1 MLRKRLKSFVER
13 FDISVRQLY
22 AMYVC
27 IFFLPLLL
35 TLLLTNNAISQL
47 ESQVQKTGRTMT
59 HQIQTVIDSR
69 MNDINVIL
77 DQINNHATIRY
88 LLNRDEMLTP
98 SDRYKYTTVI
108 NDLRNQYTNTTLIE
122 DMYIYMANTDSVL
135 STFSRTDSSFF
146 YENYYSYEGIDYET
160 WLNEY
165 MRRSQSMTVLPAQ
178 NVFNGITTRRLI
190 TVMEMLP
197 RDSGI
202 YQTGMAV
209 LFIDEDWLL
218 SQIVPDDTYN
228 RSVSVY
234 SSSGELIVSSDSE
247 VGANID
253 PGDFI
258 YSEGAYT
265 REVAGQDMHIS
276 YVKSSVMDWT
286 YVLAMPKAQFFSQV
300 NDLRSVTVT
309 ALAVVGILGIVLVAL
324 LAYVSSIPATSALE
338 ALSGQRGANELVDHN
353 YSVTMRDIGTF
364 IRQALDDRTLY
375 QKHLPLLIETYVYKL
390 INGSRDAEFELSL
403 ASEVLGFRF
412 PTNQFAVMSFRLD
425 SEDDLRDRLRGL
437 IDSIAQLPDAGMNM
451 YCTFTARDMVAVL
464 ISFWAG
470 MSEEYRALLHR
481 SADRLM
487 RGVNSMCG
495 ETIDIGISLV
505 GDDSAEISALYRQS
519 VMCLAGISLV
529 QNGRIIFYA
538 DVARVVPP
546 SDYSYT
552 LTEEKNL
559 IAYVCTGD
567 AVRMNRLLDEIFAAH
582 EQEARMIE
590 GMTQCLKYD
599 MIGTLFKCAQDV
611 ERDDP
616 NGQAVWQKIQELM
629 ALDRPDMIYVSMR
642 EAFTSL
648 CNRAYSTRSSHNDDM
663 RDSIL
668 QYLAENYS
676 NPDMGLDMVA
686 RAFGIAPSYLSRFF
700 KEQTGGN
707 FLTHVNRLRV
717 EHAAQLLRNTDM
729 SYSSIA
735 EQCGLSGSQAL
746 NRIFNRVLG
755 VSPTMYRQLARQG
768 ALDINSELHR
778 AESER

>member
-1 MLRKRLKSFVER
+1 MLRKRLKCLIDR

-88 LLNRDEMLTP
+88 LLNRDDTLTP
-98 SDRYKYTTVI
+98 SDRYKYITII

-122 DMYIYMANTDSVL
+122 DMYIYMANTDSVI
-135 STFSRTDSSFF
+135 STFSRTDSKFF
-146 YENYYSYEGIDYET
+146 YENYYSYEGMDYET

-165 MRRSQSMTVLPAQ
+165 MRRPQSMTVLPAQ
-178 NVFNGITTRRLI
+178 NVYNGVTTKRLI

-234 SSSGELIVSSDSE
+234 SANGDLIVSSNSG
-247 VGANID
+247 VGASIK
-253 PGDFI
+253 PEDFV
-258 YSEGAYT
+258 YMEGAYT
-265 REVAGQDMHIS
+265 SDVDGQAMHIS

-300 NDLRSVTVT
+300 NDLRSVTIT
-309 ALAVVGILGIVLVAL
+309 ALTIVGILGIVLVAL
-324 LAYVSSIPATSALE
+324 LAYVSSIPATSAIE
-338 ALSGQRGANELVDHN
+338 ALSVQQNPNELIDHN
-353 YSVTMRDIGTF
+353 YSMSMRDIGTF
-364 IRQALDDRTLY
+364 IRQALDDRSLY
-375 QKHLPLLIETYVYKL
+375 QKHLPLLIESYVYKL
-390 INGSRDAEFELSL
+390 INGSRDAEYELSL

-412 PTNQFAVMSFRLD
+412 PTNQFAVMSFQLGSVD
-425 SEDDLRDRLRGL
+425 NMHDKLRSL
-437 IDSIAQLPDAGMNM
+437 IDSIVKLPDAGMNM
-451 YCTFTARDMVAVL
+451 YCTFVAHDMVAVL

-470 MSEEYRALLHR
+470 ITEEYRTLLHR
-481 SADRLM
+481 SADRII
-487 RGVNSMCG
+487 RSVNSICG
-495 ETIDIGISLV
+495 EAVDIGISLV
-505 GDDSAEISALYRQS
+505 GDDSAEINALYRQS
-519 VMCLAGISLV
+519 VMCLAGINLLQS
-529 QNGRIIFYA
+529 GRIIFYA

-552 LTEEKNL
+552 LAVEKNL

-599 MIGTLFKCAQDV
+599 LIGTLFKCAQDV

-616 NGQAVWQKIQELM
+616 NSQAVWKKIQELM
-629 ALDRPDMIYVSMR
+629 TLERPDMIYASMR
-642 EAFTSL
+642 EVFNSL

-729 SYSSIA
+729 SYAKIA

-768 ALDINSELHR
+768 ALDINNELHR
-778 AESER
+778 SESQ